1 MATIRQTNK
10 SVTKKLTR
18 IENALKSK
26 LNSFYKRKIKPLSD
40 LPVESIKQKY
50 EQQVKTL
57 IRKTIQD
64 AYLTGTDI
72 VIEKIQD
79 RNKEFVPF
87 ISVTDINN
95 IQSLTEKMSNQF
107 WTTTS
112 KLVQRE
118 QTFVKNL
125 ATQSFEK
132 KKSFDD
138 EAAMIGL
145 SALFAYSGFNAA
157 VLSKMQNT
165 INLLPFTQPIQVA
178 QTIPSS
184 LDLQV
189 GFELEQLD
197 PFNLPLE
204 GRVMF
209 LTQEDAAVDPE
220 ICEPLN
226 RTIYEVTDP
235 TLPEPPLHRHC
246 RCRLIPIVDP
256 EVNTQLDVIDR
267 SSLEF

>member
-1 MATIRQTNK
+1 MTSIRNTNK
-10 SVTKKLTR
+10 NITKRLSR

-26 LNSFYKRKIKPLSD
+26 LNSFYKQKIKPLSD
-40 LPVESIKQKY
+40 LPIESIKQRY
-50 EQQVKTL
+50 ETHVKNL

-72 VIEKIQD
+72 VSEKITD
-79 RNKEFVPF
+79 KNKDFTLF
-87 ISVTDINN
+87 ISVTDIQN

-107 WTTTS
+107 WTTTG

-118 QTFVKNL
+118 QTFEKNL
-125 ATQSFEK
+125 ATQEFIK
-132 KKSFDD
+132 KQSFDD

-165 INLLPFTQPIQVA
+165 INLLPVQPIA
-178 QTIPSS
+178 QTIPTS
-184 LDLQV
+184 LDLEI

-204 GRVMF
+204 GQVIY
-209 LTQEDAAVDPE
+209 LTQEDALVDQE

-226 RTIYEVTDP
+226 RTVYDVTDP
-235 TLPEPPLHRHC
+235 DIPMPPLHRHC
-246 RCRLIPIVDP
+246 RCRLIPLVGGPTEIV
-256 EVNTQLDVIDR
+256 
-267 SSLEF
+267 